1 MSTESWTVSAMAR
14 GGSQT
19 SLQALKFFPYWW
31 EAAPPSAEVNP
42 LPAGVD
48 VAIIGAGFTGL
59 SAALTLLRRGRT
71 VAVLER
77 GVPGFGASTRNGGQ
91 VGSGNQK
98 FQVKRLI
105 ELRGEAK
112 AVAML
117 KDGVAMLDYL
127 KELVTREGIECR
139 FQQSGRFRA
148 AMRPEHYEAMA
159 RDMEDLR
166 HYAGVDSFAV
176 PRAEQHKEIGSDR
189 FFGGSV
195 LPGDC
200 GLHPGLYHQGL
211 LHRVVAAGGMVLGQ
225 TSAEAIEPGIA
236 GFTIHTVR
244 GRLRARNVIVATNG
258 YTKHLNGYFDKRIV
272 PVGSAL
278 IATESLPPALLDEL
292 VPKRRMY
299 GNTNRVF
306 FYFRAVPEDNT
317 IVWGGRTGHLAG
329 PDSPR
334 AYAHLARD
342 MLQTFP
348 QLAPYAITHGWSG
361 QIGYTFDE
369 LPHLGATPSGIHYA
383 MGYCG
388 TGVSRSTW
396 FGHQIALQVMG
407 DKQGRTAFDD
417 IAFPSHAFHAFA
429 PAMVPAVAT
438 WYRIRDSANF

>member
-1 MSTESWTVSAMAR
+1 
-14 GGSQT
+14 
-19 SLQALKFFPYWW
+19 
-31 EAAPPSAEVNP
+31 
-42 LPAGVD
+42 
-48 VAIIGAGFTGL
+48 
-59 SAALTLLRRGRT
+59 
-71 VAVLER
+71 
-77 GVPGFGASTRNGGQ
+77 
-91 VGSGNQK
+91 
-98 FQVKRLI
+98 
-105 ELRGEAK
+105 
-112 AVAML
+112 
-117 KDGVAMLDYL
+117 
-127 KELVTREGIECR
+127 
-139 FQQSGRFRA
+139 
-148 AMRPEHYEAMA
+148 
-159 RDMEDLR
+159 
-166 HYAGVDSFAV
+166 
-176 PRAEQHKEIGSDR
+176 
-189 FFGGSV
+189 
-195 LPGDC
+195 
-200 GLHPGLYHQGL
+200 
-211 LHRVVAAGGMVLGQ
+211 
-225 TSAEAIEPGIA
+225 
-236 GFTIHTVR
+236 
-244 GRLRARNVIVATNG
+244 
-258 YTKHLNGYFDKRIV
+258 
-272 PVGSAL
+272 
-278 IATESLPPALLDEL
+278 
-292 VPKRRMY
+292 
-299 GNTNRVF
+299 VF